1 MPPPPRSRVGES
13 QVSTLESSIRRGTE
27 VKRLGVIVNPIAGMG
42 GRCGLK
48 GTDGEDVLARARAL
62 GAVAESPDRATLALR
77 QLTGATDLRVLVAA
91 DDMGE
96 REAKGAGFE
105 PTVVYDP
112 GRRSTSGEDTRQAA
126 RALVAAGADLVLFT
140 GGDGTARDVCEAI
153 GPEAVCLGVPAGCKI
168 HSGVFAV
175 SPRAAGELAALYL
188 ADETGGVRTA
198 EVMDIDEAAFREGR
212 VTAGLFG
219 YLNVP
224 CDERRVQ
231 GVKAGRSQ
239 SEGAAVGELADYLL
253 HSFGDAELLIIGPGS
268 TTFEFKK
275 RLGLTGTLLGV
286 DVLKRGRLAGVDVS
300 EAELLELLEGRDHED
315 ATIVVTV
322 IGGQGYIFGRGNQ
335 QLGPRVLERVGL
347 QNIVVVA
354 TKGKIAG
361 LGGRPLLVDTG
372 DERMNA
378 MLSGYTRVIT
388 GYGEQVVVGVAG

>member
-1 MPPPPRSRVGES
+1 M
-13 QVSTLESSIRRGTE
+13 
-27 VKRLGVIVNPIAGMG
+27 KRLGLIVNPIAGMG

-48 GTDGEDVLARARAL
+48 GTDGADILARARAL
-62 GAVAESPDRATLALR
+62 GAVAESPDRAMLALR
-77 QLTGATDLRVLVAA
+77 QLIGVTDLRVFTAA

-96 REAKGAGFE
+96 REVKGVGLE
-105 PTVVYDP
+105 PAVVYDP
-112 GRRSTSGEDTRQAA
+112 GRCSTSGEDTRRAA
-126 RALVAAGADLVLFT
+126 RALVAAGVDLILFG
-140 GGDGTARDVCEAI
+140 GGDGTARDVCEAV
-153 GPEAVCLGVPAGCKI
+153 GPHAVCLGVPTGCKI

-188 ADETGGVRTA
+188 AGEIRGVRTA

-219 YLNVP
+219 YLSVP
-224 CDERRVQ
+224 CDEKRTQ
-231 GVKAGRSQ
+231 AVKAGRSQ
-239 SEGAAVGELADYLL
+239 SEQAAVGELADYLL
-253 HSFGDAELLIIGPGS
+253 HSFGDAELLIVGPGS
-268 TTFEFKK
+268 TTLEFKK

-286 DVLKRGRLAGVDVS
+286 DVVKRGRLAAADVT
-300 EAELLELLEGRDHED
+300 EAELLELLDDRNHQV

-322 IGGQGYIFGRGNQ
+322 IGGQGYVFGRGNQ

-347 QNIVVVA
+347 HNIVVVA

-372 DERMNA
+372 DERVNA
-378 MLSGYTRVIT
+378 MLSGYIRVVA